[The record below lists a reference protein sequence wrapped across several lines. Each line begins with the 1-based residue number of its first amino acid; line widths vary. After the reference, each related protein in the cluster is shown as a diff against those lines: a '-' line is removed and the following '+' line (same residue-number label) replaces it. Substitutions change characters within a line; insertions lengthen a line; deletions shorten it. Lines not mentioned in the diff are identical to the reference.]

1 MLLFYLS
8 RLLVDTSLTLLTP
21 HTVPLI
27 NRERSILAFQERV
40 LAQAKN
46 SQLPLLERLKF
57 IAIVSS
63 NIDEFFEVRMA
74 NMQEQIQSGLER
86 IENKMASEWRL
97 NIQSYALQITQ
108 DQHQIF
114 FKELLPQLKDE
125 NITLL
130 DKNEWTESQ
139 HEWLYHLF
147 MQNMLPVFTPI
158 ALDLAHPFPHITNKS
173 LNFIVDLK
181 GTDAYGRNID
191 TAILPI
197 PENLPH
203 IIELPSPSNET
214 QLTTIQALM
223 EAFVADIFPGLE
235 ILGLYQ
241 FRVTRNSHLYIDR
254 EELTNLHQA
263 LRGELK
269 QRGFGHAVRLEIESD
284 CPKHLQ
290 TLLLKEFELSQE
302 DLYVTEDHFDFS
314 QIHNI
319 LDYIDKRPH
328 LMFKPIKRYL
338 PLRWENRNNAF
349 DEIDKQDILLH
360 HPYDRFQPITD
371 FLKEAAIDPQVR
383 VIRMTVYR
391 TGDDSDLMEALVTA
405 ARHGKEVNVVVE
417 LMARFDEATNLS
429 WASRL
434 EEAGVKIVYGVFG
447 YKTHA
452 KMLLVIREE
461 INHNGE
467 TYLRRYAHVGTGNY
481 HQGNARLYTDFSLLT
496 SHKAI
501 TESISEIFLNLSSLA
516 KVPSLS
522 AVWQSPFNFIDR
534 LIEEIEF
541 ESQEAKAGRKGR
553 IIARMNA
560 LMEPIIITA
569 LYNASQ
575 AGVEID
581 LIVRGACALKPG
593 IPGLSEN
600 IRVRSIVGRF
610 LEHSRIY
617 YFHHAG
623 QEHAYLSSAD
633 WMNRNFFRR
642 IEIAVPLYDKEIKQ
656 QVVEEGL
663 LWCLED
669 ETAWCLDGETGNYS
683 QAHNI
688 NTNTSVQYRL
698 IQRRLI

>member
-1 MLLFYLS
+1 M
-8 RLLVDTSLTLLTP
+8 DTSLSMLTP
-21 HTVPLI
+21 HSVPLI

-46 SQLPLLERLKF
+46 PQLPLLERLKF
-57 IAIVSS
+57 IAIVAS

-74 NMQEQIQSGLER
+74 NMQEQIQSGLDR
-86 IENKMASEWRL
+86 VENQSAHEWRL
-97 NIQSYALQITQ
+97 SIQQYALYITKE
-108 DQHQIF
+108 QHRLF
-114 FKELLPQLKDE
+114 FDDLLPLLAHE
-125 NITLL
+125 HITLL
-130 DKNEWTESQ
+130 DENQWSNAQ

-181 GTDAYGRNID
+181 GVDAYGRNID

-203 IIELPSPSNET
+203 IIELPSEDGST
-214 QLTTIQALM
+214 QLTTIQSVMA
-223 EAFVADIFPGLE
+223 AFVSDIFPGLE

-241 FRVTRNSHLYIDR
+241 FRATRNSHLYIDK

-269 QRGFGHAVRLEIESD
+269 QRGFGHAVRLEIDDS
-284 CPKHLQ
+284 CPTHLKH
-290 TLLLKEFELSQE
+290 LLLKEFGLAPE
-302 DLYVTEDHFDFS
+302 DLYALPHYFDFS
-314 QIHNI
+314 QIYNV
-319 LDYIDKRPH
+319 LDYIDKKPH
-328 LMFKPIKRYL
+328 LIFEPIERHI
-338 PLRWENRNNAF
+338 PDRWEKRRDAF
-349 DEIDKQDILLH
+349 SEIDRQDILLH
-360 HPYDRFQPITD
+360 HPYDRFLPVVD
-371 FLKEAAIDPQVR
+371 FLREASEDPDVR

-391 TGDDSDLMEALVTA
+391 TGDDSELMELLVRA
-405 ARHGKEVNVVVE
+405 ARLGKEVNVVVE

-452 KMLLVIREE
+452 KMLLVIREQK
-461 INHNGE
+461 NHKGE
-467 TYLRRYAHVGTGNY
+467 NYLRRYAHVGTGNY

-496 SHKAI
+496 SNKEI
-501 TESISEIFLNLSSLA
+501 TASISEIFLNLSSLA
-516 KVPSLS
+516 KIPKLKT
-522 AVWQSPFNFIDR
+522 VWQSPFNFIDR
-534 LIEEIEF
+534 LLEEIEF
-541 ESQEAKAGRKGR
+541 EMNEVKAGRKGR
-553 IIARMNA
+553 IVARMNA
-560 LMEPIIITA
+560 LMEPIVITA

-575 AGVEID
+575 VGVEID

-610 LEHSRIY
+610 LEHSRVY
-617 YFHHAG
+617 YFYHGGKDHT
-623 QEHAYLSSAD
+623 YISSAD

-642 IEIAVPLYDKEIKQ
+642 IEIAVPVFDKVIREQLI
-656 QVVEEGL
+656 EEGL

-669 ETAWCLDGETGNYS
+669 QSAWCLEGETGHYH
-683 QAHNI
+683 QAATI
-688 NTNTSVQYRL
+688 DPQTSLQHRL
-698 IQRRLI
+698 IQKRLR

>member
-1 MLLFYLS
+1 M
-8 RLLVDTSLTLLTP
+8 DTSLSMLTP
-21 HTVPLI
+21 HSVPLI

-46 SQLPLLERLKF
+46 PQLPLLERLKF
-57 IAIVSS
+57 IAIVAS

-74 NMQEQIQSGLER
+74 NMQEQIQSGLDR
-86 IENKMASEWRL
+86 VENQSAHEWRL
-97 NIQSYALQITQ
+97 SIQQYALYITKE
-108 DQHQIF
+108 QHRLF
-114 FKELLPQLKDE
+114 FDDLLPLLAHE
-125 NITLL
+125 HITLL
-130 DKNEWTESQ
+130 DENQWSDAQ

-181 GTDAYGRNID
+181 GVDAYGRNID

-203 IIELPSPSNET
+203 IIELPSEDGAT
-214 QLTTIQALM
+214 QLTTIQSVMA
-223 EAFVADIFPGLE
+223 AFVSDIFPGLE

-241 FRVTRNSHLYIDR
+241 FRATRNSHLYIDK

-269 QRGFGHAVRLEIESD
+269 QRGFGHAVRLEIDDS
-284 CPKHLQ
+284 CPAHLKH
-290 TLLLKEFELSQE
+290 LLLKEFGLAPE
-302 DLYVTEDHFDFS
+302 DLYALPHYFDFS
-314 QIHNI
+314 QIYNV
-319 LDYIDKRPH
+319 LDYIDKKPH
-328 LMFKPIKRYL
+328 LVFEPIERHM
-338 PLRWENRNNAF
+338 PGRWEKRRDAF
-349 DEIDKQDILLH
+349 SEIDRQDILLH
-360 HPYDRFQPITD
+360 HPYDRFLPVVD
-371 FLKEAAIDPQVR
+371 FLREASEDPDVR

-391 TGDDSDLMEALVTA
+391 TGDDSELMELLVRA
-405 ARHGKEVNVVVE
+405 ARLGKEVNVVVE

-452 KMLLVIREE
+452 KMLLVIREQK
-461 INHNGE
+461 NHKGE
-467 TYLRRYAHVGTGNY
+467 NYLRRYAHVGTGNY

-496 SHKAI
+496 SNKEI
-501 TESISEIFLNLSSLA
+501 TASISEIFLNLSSLA
-516 KVPSLS
+516 KIPKLKT
-522 AVWQSPFNFIDR
+522 VWQSPFNFIDR
-534 LIEEIEF
+534 LLEEIEF
-541 ESQEAKAGRKGR
+541 EMNEVKAGRKGR
-553 IIARMNA
+553 IVARMNA
-560 LMEPIIITA
+560 LMEPIVITA

-575 AGVEID
+575 VGVEID

-610 LEHSRIY
+610 LEHSRVY
-617 YFHHAG
+617 YFYHGGKDHT
-623 QEHAYLSSAD
+623 YISSAD

-642 IEIAVPLYDKEIKQ
+642 IEIAVPVFDKVIREQLI
-656 QVVEEGL
+656 EEGL

-669 ETAWCLDGETGNYS
+669 QSAWCLDGETGHYH
-683 QAHNI
+683 QAVTI
-688 NTNTSVQYRL
+688 DPQTSLQHRL
-698 IQRRLI
+698 IQKRLR

>member
-1 MLLFYLS
+1 M
-8 RLLVDTSLTLLTP
+8 LTP
-21 HTVPLI
+21 HSVPLI

-46 SQLPLLERLKF
+46 PQLPLLERLKF
-57 IAIVSS
+57 IAIVAS

-74 NMQEQIQSGLER
+74 NMQEQIQSGLDR
-86 IENKMASEWRL
+86 VENQSAHEWRL
-97 NIQSYALQITQ
+97 SIQQYALYITKE
-108 DQHQIF
+108 QHRLF
-114 FKELLPQLKDE
+114 FDDLLPLLAHE
-125 NITLL
+125 HITLL
-130 DKNEWTESQ
+130 DENQWSDAQ

-181 GTDAYGRNID
+181 GVDAYGRNID

-203 IIELPSPSNET
+203 IIELPSEDGST
-214 QLTTIQALM
+214 QLTTIQSVMA
-223 EAFVADIFPGLE
+223 AFVSDIFPGLE

-241 FRVTRNSHLYIDR
+241 FRATRNSHLYIDK

-269 QRGFGHAVRLEIESD
+269 QRGFGHAVRLEIDDS
-284 CPKHLQ
+284 CPTHLKH
-290 TLLLKEFELSQE
+290 LLLKEFGLAPE
-302 DLYVTEDHFDFS
+302 DLYALPHYFDFS
-314 QIHNI
+314 QIYNV
-319 LDYIDKRPH
+319 LDYIDKKPH
-328 LMFKPIKRYL
+328 LVFEPIERHI
-338 PLRWENRNNAF
+338 PDRWEKRRDAF
-349 DEIDKQDILLH
+349 SEIDRQDILLH
-360 HPYDRFQPITD
+360 HPYDRFLPVVD
-371 FLKEAAIDPQVR
+371 FLREASEDPDVR

-391 TGDDSDLMEALVTA
+391 TGDDSELMELLVRA
-405 ARHGKEVNVVVE
+405 ARLGKEVNVVVE

-452 KMLLVIREE
+452 KMLLVIREQK
-461 INHNGE
+461 NHKGE
-467 TYLRRYAHVGTGNY
+467 NYLRRYAHVGTGNY

-496 SHKAI
+496 SNKEI
-501 TESISEIFLNLSSLA
+501 TASISEIFLNLSSLA
-516 KVPSLS
+516 KIPKLKT
-522 AVWQSPFNFIDR
+522 VWQSPFNFIDR
-534 LIEEIEF
+534 LLEEIEF
-541 ESQEAKAGRKGR
+541 EMNEVKAGRKGR
-553 IIARMNA
+553 IVARMNA
-560 LMEPIIITA
+560 LMEPIVITA

-575 AGVEID
+575 VGVEID

-610 LEHSRIY
+610 LEHSRVY
-617 YFHHAG
+617 YFYHGGKDHT
-623 QEHAYLSSAD
+623 YISSAD

-642 IEIAVPLYDKEIKQ
+642 IEIAVPIFDKVIREQLI
-656 QVVEEGL
+656 EEGL

-669 ETAWCLDGETGNYS
+669 QSAWCLEGETGHYH
-683 QAHNI
+683 QAVTI
-688 NTNTSVQYRL
+688 DPQTSLQHRL
-698 IQRRLI
+698 IQKRLR

>member
-1 MLLFYLS
+1 M
-8 RLLVDTSLTLLTP
+8 DTSLSMLTP
-21 HTVPLI
+21 HSVPLI

-46 SQLPLLERLKF
+46 PQLPLLERLKF
-57 IAIVSS
+57 IAIVAS

-74 NMQEQIQSGLER
+74 NMQEQIQSGLDR
-86 IENKMASEWRL
+86 VENQSAHEWRL
-97 NIQSYALQITQ
+97 SIQQYALYITKE
-108 DQHQIF
+108 QHRLF
-114 FKELLPQLKDE
+114 FDDLLPLLAHE
-125 NITLL
+125 HITLL
-130 DKNEWTESQ
+130 DENQWSNAQ

-181 GTDAYGRNID
+181 GVDAYGRNID

-203 IIELPSPSNET
+203 IIELPSEDGTT
-214 QLTTIQALM
+214 QLTTIQSVMA
-223 EAFVADIFPGLE
+223 AFVSDIFPGLE

-241 FRVTRNSHLYIDR
+241 FRATRNSHLYIDK

-269 QRGFGHAVRLEIESD
+269 QRGFGHAVRLEIDDS
-284 CPKHLQ
+284 CPTHLKH
-290 TLLLKEFELSQE
+290 LLLKEFGLAPE
-302 DLYVTEDHFDFS
+302 DLYALPHYFDFS
-314 QIHNI
+314 QIYNV
-319 LDYIDKRPH
+319 LDYIDKKPH
-328 LMFKPIKRYL
+328 LIFEPIERHI
-338 PLRWENRNNAF
+338 PDRWEKRRDAF
-349 DEIDKQDILLH
+349 SEIDRQDILLH
-360 HPYDRFQPITD
+360 HPYDRFLPVVD
-371 FLKEAAIDPQVR
+371 FLREASEDPDVR

-391 TGDDSDLMEALVTA
+391 TGDDSELMELLVRA
-405 ARHGKEVNVVVE
+405 ARLGKEVNVVVE

-452 KMLLVIREE
+452 KMLLVIREQK
-461 INHNGE
+461 NHKGE
-467 TYLRRYAHVGTGNY
+467 NYLRRYAHVGTGNY

-496 SHKAI
+496 SNKEI
-501 TESISEIFLNLSSLA
+501 TASISEIFLNLSSLA
-516 KVPSLS
+516 KIPKLKT
-522 AVWQSPFNFIDR
+522 VWQSPFNFIDR
-534 LIEEIEF
+534 LLEEIEF
-541 ESQEAKAGRKGR
+541 EMNEVKAGRKGR
-553 IIARMNA
+553 IVARMNA
-560 LMEPIIITA
+560 LMEPIVITA

-575 AGVEID
+575 VGVEID

-610 LEHSRIY
+610 LEHSRVY
-617 YFHHAG
+617 YFYHGGKDHT
-623 QEHAYLSSAD
+623 YISSAD

-642 IEIAVPLYDKEIKQ
+642 IEIAVPVFDKVIREQLI
-656 QVVEEGL
+656 EEGL

-669 ETAWCLDGETGNYS
+669 QSAWCLDGETGHYH
-683 QAHNI
+683 QAVTI
-688 NTNTSVQYRL
+688 DPQTSLQHRL
-698 IQRRLI
+698 IQKRLR